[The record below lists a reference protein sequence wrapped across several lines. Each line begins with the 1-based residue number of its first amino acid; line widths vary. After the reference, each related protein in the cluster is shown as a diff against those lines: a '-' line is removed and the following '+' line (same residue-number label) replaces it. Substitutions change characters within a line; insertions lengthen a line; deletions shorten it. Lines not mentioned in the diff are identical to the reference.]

1 MDFNIW
7 LDKFFRVGGD
17 DEGGLTAKPNCPWAV
32 LIALDE
38 SYLLAILRE
47 VWFLVRGLYTKHKS
61 SLRGRDLCVVDFLP
75 YGP

>member
-47 VWFLVRGLYTKHKS
+47 VWFLV
-61 SLRGRDLCVVDFLP
+61 
-75 YGP
+75 